1 MKINKKNILVSF
13 VDYDQRTQDMLE
25 NIVTQLIKQDKEC
38 NDYTLVIIQM
48 LAVQF
53 EIYFKALD
61 ALKDGIVNVVNLG
74 DRTLHQPKPQ
84 LDALQKANNQINKML
99 KDLALSPLEK
109 AKIKKLNSMEE
120 NNNASGEK
128 ILDTLLGK

>member
-1 MKINKKNILVSF
+1 MKINRKNILASF
-13 VDYDQRTQDMLE
+13 VDYDQRTQDMLD
-25 NIVTQLIKQDKEC
+25 NIITQLIKQDKEC

-61 ALKDGIVNVVNLG
+61 ALKDGIVNVVSLG

-99 KDLALSPLEK
+99 KDLALTPLDR
-109 AKIKKLNSMEE
+109 AKIKKLNKNDEDD
-120 NNNASGEK
+120 AQQ
-128 ILDTLLGK
+128 LLEALID